1 MSTGHVLQYVLP
13 SVLEYFVINIFLLEF
28 VKPALIPY
36 LNIFNNQQFER
47 KKRFQY
53 EWKQMERFKKHLLW
67 GQNVPPSQ
75 GLGSRG
81 VSRVRFWSDVEKG
94 LGHWP
99 NLPADLESNMESL
112 C

>member
-53 EWKQMERFKKHLLW
+53 E
-67 GQNVPPSQ
+67 
-75 GLGSRG
+75 
-81 VSRVRFWSDVEKG
+81 
-94 LGHWP
+94 
-99 NLPADLESNMESL
+99 
-112 C
+112 